1 MEQAFMADAIL
12 VCPGCNKTWPA
23 DTTFC
28 TNCATSLHHAKV
40 YVAQSDTPVAPATTA
55 TPIRQ
60 TRDDG
65 LDRIRANNYYA
76 LRARATTL
84 EFIGYVQLFLGV
96 AAGIGTLIAL
106 VSAILSGAVT
116 TDNANPATTG
126 FAQVIGYVGYII
138 ATILGIITY
147 RMLMS
152 SYATFIQR
160 DELLMRIDVAMNT
173 AVIVSQIT
181 RMRQNQ

>member
-1 MEQAFMADAIL
+1 MDTIL
-12 VCPGCNKTWPA
+12 VCPGCAKTWPTG
-23 DTTFC
+23 TTYC
-28 TNCATSLHHAKV
+28 TNCATSLLQAKV

-55 TPIRQ
+55 APIRQ
-60 TRDDG
+60 IHDDG

-106 VSAILSGAVT
+106 VSAILSGVAT
-116 TDNANPATTG
+116 TDNANPATENL
-126 FAQVIGYVGYII
+126 AQVMAYAGYII

-147 RMLMS
+147 RMFMS

-160 DELLMRIDVAMNT
+160 DELLMRIDVALNT
-173 AVIVSQIT
+173 AVIASQIT